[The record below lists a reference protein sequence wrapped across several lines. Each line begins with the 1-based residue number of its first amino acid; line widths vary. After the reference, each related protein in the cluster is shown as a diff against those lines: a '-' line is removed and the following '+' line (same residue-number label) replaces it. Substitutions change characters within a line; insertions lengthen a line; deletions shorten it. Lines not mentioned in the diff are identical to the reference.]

1 VALVPLDDLRTR
13 PTPPTP
19 PLEEVFDDDDIELT
33 PEEQAAI
40 DAEWMEEIER
50 RWKDYKEGREVA
62 LPWDDAMNARIFA
75 KLRQ

>member
-1 VALVPLDDLRTR
+1 MPLDDLRTR
-13 PTPPTP
+13 PIPPVP
-19 PLEEVFDDDDIELT
+19 PHEEDVEVFDDDDVELT

-40 DAEWMEEIER
+40 DADWMEEIER

-75 KLRQ
+75 KLR